1 MQTRY
6 AQCES
11 CGCEYPVSHM
21 RRLVWA
27 LVCLGCEKKLSG
39 VIDRQELLLTGEQ
52 VPAEPGQGALQFA
65 LKTGAASLSVGR
77 HLVPF
82 LAYLVI
88 GLISRFGGEDL
99 ASLAAGALAADFLAW
114 CLFTL
119 IRAPFEGL
127 RFGIDLM
134 VRLVALILAQGP
146 GLPWLATASR
156 LDLGAIS
163 FFSVIVL
170 RMVWF
175 TCWWN
180 DLLDDDTG
188 GGDFEH
194 SLPHGRD
201 PEVGQQ

>member
-1 MQTRY
+1 MRTRY

-11 CGCEYPVSHM
+11 CGGEFPVSHM

-27 LVCLGCEKKLSG
+27 LVCLACEKKLSG
-39 VIDRQELLLTGEQ
+39 VIDREELILTGNQ
-52 VPAEPGQGALQFA
+52 VPGEPGEGPLRFT
-65 LKTGAASLSVGR
+65 LRTGAAGLSVGR
-77 HLVPF
+77 HLLPF
-82 LAYLVI
+82 CSYLII

-127 RFGIDLM
+127 RFGVDLM

-156 LDLGAIS
+156 IDLGAIT
-163 FFSVIVL
+163 FFSVIL
-170 RMVWF
+170 MRMIWF

-180 DLLDDDTG
+180 DLLEDDPG
-188 GGDFEH
+188 GSFER

-201 PEVGQQ
+201 H